1 MASLLELLSTETRS
15 EERSGSSVRKQPLTG
30 AVKAARP
37 NHTTDRPDPFMLKR
51 RFLLSALCAAAA
63 TVFSARASAREEPF
77 KHPGGLHTQT
87 DLDRMKAK
95 VAARETPWIEGW
107 EALIKDRFARADYR
121 PSPRPNMG
129 SNRQAASRDAHAA
142 YLNFLRWYVSGDKA
156 HAAAAI
162 RICNEWSA
170 AVNQVCSG
178 NNIPGLSGIY
188 AAEFAMVGELLR
200 ICPDW
205 QPADQE
211 RFKRMLR
218 DYAYPAVSRF
228 LQDRNQRGDSH
239 FWANWDICNISAL
252 IAMGVFLDDR
262 AIFDEGVEY
271 FKNGKGTGAIMNAVP
286 FVHPGNLG
294 QWQESGRDQPHA
306 HLGIGLMGQGAT
318 VAWNQGV
325 DLFGYADSRL
335 LAAAEYAAREALSQP
350 VPYTPYDNSSGAK
363 NHWLANHTRGRF
375 STPVWELLYNH
386 YVVRQGRS
394 APAVKRVAELSR
406 PELSG
411 WDHFGYGTLTFTLD
425 GKASPYPPLPAPSA
439 PAGLVAKSGLG
450 RVYLSWKL
458 PAKLDVA
465 RYIVRRSRVGG
476 GDFETIADRSKYSTP
491 SYVDRKVEAGAT
503 YRYIVIAANQ
513 SGEGPASEAVTV
525 TVGEAAP
532 LPGKWKTA
540 RVGRDANGEGLAP
553 EASYSSEGGRT
564 LRLRGTGRDIGGK
577 ADDAGFV
584 YLETSGDFTLTARV
598 VGPDPWEIG
607 GSPLS
612 KFGLMARESLA
623 PDSKMVAL
631 TLGESGT
638 RGTRARFRAATGGA
652 ASTRSGNNYSWS
664 PIWYRLTRKG
674 PSFIAEHRVDDSGW
688 FEVGKADIDLPGE
701 ILLGFTLATRK
712 PEVPGEVL
720 FECITLDR

>member
-1 MASLLELLSTETRS
+1 M
-15 EERSGSSVRKQPLTG
+15 P
-30 AVKAARP
+30 
-37 NHTTDRPDPFMLKR
+37 KR
-51 RFLLSALCAAAA
+51 RFFLSVLCAAAA
-63 TVFSARASAREEPF
+63 IVSFARASADEAPF
-77 KHPGGLHTQT
+77 KHPGGLHTQA

-107 EALIKDRFARADYR
+107 EALLKDRLAKSDYR

-142 YLNFLRWYVSGDKA
+142 YLNFIRWYVSGDKA

-170 AVNQVCSG
+170 AVNQVSSG

-188 AAEFAMVGELLR
+188 SAEFAMVGELLR

-211 RFKRMLR
+211 RFKRMIR
-218 DYAYPAVSRF
+218 AYIYPAVSGF
-228 LQDRNQRGDSH
+228 LQARNQRGDSH
-239 FWANWDICNISAL
+239 YWANWDICNISAL
-252 IAMGVFLDDR
+252 IAIGVFLDDR

-286 FVHPGNLG
+286 FMHPGKLG
-294 QWQESGRDQPHA
+294 QWQESGRDLPHA
-306 HLGIGLMGQGAT
+306 HLGIGLMAQGAT

-325 DLFGYADSRL
+325 DLFGYADNRL

-363 NHWLANHTRGRF
+363 NHWLTNHTRGRF
-375 STPVWELLYNH
+375 TTPVWELLYNH
-386 YVVRQGRS
+386 YVVRQGQS
-394 APAVKRVAELSR
+394 APALRRVAELSR

-411 WDHFGYGTLTFTLD
+411 WDHFGYGTLAFTLD

-439 PAGLVAKSGLG
+439 PAGLVAEPGLG
-450 RVYLSWKL
+450 RVYLKWNL
-458 PAKLDVA
+458 PAKLDVS
-465 RYIVRRSRVGG
+465 RYIVRRARAGG
-476 GDFETIADRSKYSTP
+476 GDFKTISNRDKYSTP
-491 SYVDRKVEAGAT
+491 SYVDRKVEPGAT
-503 YRYIVIAANQ
+503 YRYIVVAANQ

-525 TVGEAAP
+525 TAGNGAL
-532 LPGKWKTA
+532 LPAKWKTT
-540 RVGRDANGEGLAP
+540 RVGRGTDGPGSPP

-577 ADDAGFV
+577 GDDASFV
-584 YLETSGDFTLTARV
+584 YLETSGDFTLTTRM
-598 VGPDPWEIG
+598 VGPDPGEIG

-631 TLGESGT
+631 TLGEGGT
-638 RGTRARFRAATGGA
+638 RGTRARFRTATGQA
-652 ASTRSGNNYSWS
+652 ASTRAGNSYSWS

-674 PSFIAEHRVDDSGW
+674 ASFIAEHRVDDSEW
-688 FEVGKADIDLPGE
+688 FEVGKVDLDLPDG

-712 PEVPGEVL
+712 PDVPGEVL
-720 FECITLDR
+720 FERITLDR

>member
-15 EERSGSSVRKQPLTG
+15 EERSGSSVRKQPPTG

-37 NHTTDRPDPFMLKR
+37 NHTTDRPDPFMFRR

-77 KHPGGLHTQT
+77 KHPGGLHTQA

-239 FWANWDICNISAL
+239 FWANWDICNVSAL

-450 RVYLSWKL
+450 RVYLNWKL
-458 PAKLDVA
+458 SAKLDVA